1 MDLINGAEPGDVSV
15 AKNSGNQVADIVSGK
30 SNDPQEKDLGSK
42 VKEKTGSI
50 SNKDMIFRADK
61 IDFKNWDIQLDKH
74 LSRAWSRDREVPAKK
89 EEWEIDLSK
98 LDIRYVKAH
107 GTYGTIYR
115 GNYDGNDVA
124 GNDFHLF
131 LIYFLRR
138 D

>member
-1 MDLINGAEPGDVSV
+1 MNLVNGSEPRDAPV
-15 AKNSGNQVADIVSGK
+15 ANSGNQVADIGSGK
-30 SNDPQEKDLGSK
+30 SSDPQEKGLGSK
-42 VKEKTGSI
+42 LETGSK
-50 SNKDMIFRADK
+50 SSKNMVFRADK
-61 IDFKNWDIQLDKH
+61 IDFKNWDIQLDRH

-124 GNDFHLF
+124 GNLHLF
-131 LIYFLRR
+131 LKHFSFCRQTL
-138 D
+138 